1 METYILILI
10 FILNI
15 LVSLFLF
22 FMLRNVQQRLEELEN
37 TLLDQHE
44 RIKTWLGKMLEK
56 ETNQRSVDAEKLEER
71 NQKRYHYMKKELNQ
85 ILDALDQLNLKVGE
99 MGRASESTL
108 PAGKEKVFE
117 HKKAPT
123 ERIIEGEDL
132 GEGMGEAKVPEILSL
147 YHQGKEPV
155 EIAKKLKIPIP
166 QVEMVLQI
174 FAKEVR

>member
-10 FILNI
+10 FIVNI
-15 LVSLFLF
+15 LVGLFLF
-22 FMLRNVQQRLEELEN
+22 FMLRNVRQRLEELEN
-37 TLLDQHE
+37 MILDQHE

-56 ETNQRSVDAEKLEER
+56 EANQRSIDAEKMEER

-99 MGRASESTL
+99 MGKAPESTL
-108 PAGKEKVFE
+108 PAGIEKVLE
-117 HKKAPT
+117 QKKALT
-123 ERIIEGEDL
+123 ERIIEEETL

-147 YHQGKEPV
+147 YRQGKEPV

-166 QVEMVLQI
+166 QVEMVLQL